1 MPQAKRVIPALD
13 IKDGRVVTGISF
25 MNLRDAGDP
34 VECARA
40 YEKAGADELCLLDIN
55 ATHEGRGTTLDVVE
69 RVLGAV
75 HIPLTVSGGVR
86 SAEDFETLLNAGA
99 SKVCVN
105 SAAVRRPALLDEAA
119 LRFGSERVALAIDA
133 KALPDGPDGPAGRW
147 ELVIN
152 GGRLPTGIDAVA
164 WAVEAA
170 RRGAGEILLNSVDRD
185 GQETGYDLA
194 LTRAVSEAV
203 PVPVI
208 ASSGAGALEHF
219 YEAIVE
225 GKADAVLAATLF
237 HFGIVT
243 VGQVKDYLEARGI
256 VVRR

>member
-1 MPQAKRVIPALD
+1 MPQAKRIIPALD

-133 KALPDGPDGPAGRW
+133 KSLPDGGW

-185 GQETGYDLA
+185 GQEIGYDLA

-219 YEAIVE
+219 FEAIVE

-243 VGQVKDYLEARGI
+243 IGQVKDYLEARGI